1 MTDDISL
8 LYDAETADRALRAFV
23 EKMVGFTGLDMWTLF
38 CSMERDSNVE
48 GVPDDSGLWTD
59 WMFELWTASGFT
71 YDVPAAEFVSFAA
84 PPRRQDVTNSYYP
97 VTVQVGVSVYPVKMM
112 LGTDS
117 LWPAE
122 ASSLSRPGGRTEGE
136 HFDLIV
142 RNLHLLLTR
151 NPDLEDKR
159 SMLGLLSSWDVPGAS
174 THRGPTRVR

>member
-1 MTDDISL
+1 MADDIGL

-38 CSMERDSNVE
+38 CSMERDSNIE
-48 GVPDDSGLWTD
+48 GVPDDSALWTD

-71 YDVPAAEFVSFAA
+71 YDVTATEFLSFAA
-84 PPRRQDVTNSYYP
+84 PPRRPDVTNSYHP
-97 VTVQVGVSVYPVKMM
+97 VTVQVGARVHPEKIM

-122 ASSLSRPGGRTEGE
+122 ASYLSHPRGRTEGE
-136 HFDLIV
+136 YFDLIV
-142 RNLHLLLTR
+142 RDLHLLLTR

-159 SMLGLLSSWDVPGAS
+159 EMLGLLSAWDVPGAS
-174 THRGPTRVR
+174 THRGPTRVM